1 MCALAYRSVR
11 PDRIDPNV
19 LNLHVE
25 ETVFRMLRNSDF
37 DVAEMSLSSC
47 TAVIRR
53 DVYEANRW
61 IARPPV
67 QASRMCPSRCASD
80 LRSPPV
86 STERPVPR

>member
-1 MCALAYRSVR
+1 VRALADRSVR
-11 PDRIDPNV
+11 PERIVPNV
-19 LNLHVE
+19 LNLHVD
-25 ETVFRMLRNSDF
+25 ETLLRMRRNREF

-53 DVYEANRW
+53 DVYEANRR
-61 IARPPV
+61 IARPPG

-80 LRSPPV
+80 LRSPPA